1 MISASWVSVSIC
13 LSLFGSFLPPLLQIW
28 CFPYIA
34 KRKNLR
40 VFVSLWKAEWHPRAS
55 RLGRTA
61 WVNPWLKLSSHGIN
75 QEKVTGCK
83 SWHCFFWFCM
93 AWIWLAQYTSLLGL
107 SSSPSALFSAT
118 NIHCP
123 FSPSICFLRAHYI
136 IKAIKQ

>member
-1 MISASWVSVSIC
+1 MISALIRLCVSSLGSVR
-13 LSLFGSFLPPLLQIW
+13 LSSSFYSTW
-28 CFPYIA
+28 G
-34 KRKNLR
+34 NLR
-40 VFVSLWKAEWHPRAS
+40 VHIPCETRIETERYTAS
-55 RLGRTA
+55 T
-61 WVNPWLKLSSHGIN
+61 HGFWQAVTIIVISRH
-75 QEKVTGCK
+75 QEEKVTGCK
-83 SWHCFFWFCM
+83 SWHCFFRLCM